1 MQTQLALDVSPIY
14 SYPIIQSRSAV
25 KSHQELSHSISGHE
39 LEWRKGEVNTRL
51 FRYNLEQISM
61 MVLGYGAEVEIQAA
75 KFQGFSLVQIPLRGT
90 TEIISDG
97 VSVIAKPGETVIVTP
112 KEKVQ
117 TLWQLGCE
125 QLLLKIPHHL
135 ISCLDQAW
143 VSPHLRPQNTSNLR
157 PAYKIQ
163 PQITQ
168 QWYALLQQLVM
179 LPNLYGTKGLS
190 SVWLRHF
197 ETNIALFLLSHQP
210 SLDQK
215 EATTL
220 LPNQSHIK
228 PTGDINQTRL
238 LQIKHYAQAH
248 LTEKITLADL
258 ARVAGVST
266 RTLNVMCHQQIGMS
280 PMTWLRSIR
289 LDAVRQALLSNPKK
303 SITELALAHG
313 FEHLGR
319 FSFYYQQRF
328 GELPKDTGQN
338 LTKTPKS
345 TINE

>member
-39 LEWRKGEVNTRL
+39 LEWRKGKVNTRL

-135 ISCLDQAW
+135 ISHLAQES
-143 VSPHLRPQNTSNLR
+143 VSPQLRPQGTSALC

-179 LPNLYGTKGLS
+179 LPNLYGKKGLN

-210 SLDQK
+210 SVDQT
-215 EATTL
+215 ETTPL
-220 LPNQSHIK
+220 LPKQNHTSI
-228 PTGDINQTRL
+228 TTDINQNRL
-238 LQIKHYAQAH
+238 IQLKRYVQAH
-248 LTEKITLADL
+248 LTEKITLAHL
-258 ARVAGVST
+258 AQVAGVST
-266 RTLNVMCHQQIGMS
+266 RTLNVLCHRQVGMS
-280 PMTWLRSIR
+280 PMTWLRTVR
-289 LDAVRQALLSNPKK
+289 LDAVRQALLANSTT

-313 FEHLGR
+313 FDHLGR
-319 FSFYYQQRF
+319 FSAYYQARF

-338 LTKTPKS
+338 LTKTAKS

>member
-39 LEWRKGEVNTRL
+39 LEWRKGKVNTRL

-61 MVLGYGAEVEIQAA
+61 MVLGYGAEVEIQAT

-97 VSVIAKPGETVIVTP
+97 VSVMAGPGETVIVTP

-135 ISCLDQAW
+135 ISHLAQES
-143 VSPHLRPQNTSNLR
+143 VSPQLRPQGTSALY

-168 QWYALLQQLVM
+168 QWHALLQQLIM
-179 LPNLYGTKGLS
+179 LPSLYGKKGLN

-197 ETNIALFLLSHQP
+197 ESNIALFLLSHQP

-228 PTGDINQTRL
+228 LTGDINQTRL

-258 ARVAGVST
+258 ASVVGVST
-266 RTLNVMCHQQIGMS
+266 RTLNVLCHRQVGMS

-328 GELPKDTGQN
+328 GELPKDTGQKP
-338 LTKTPKS
+338 TKTPKS